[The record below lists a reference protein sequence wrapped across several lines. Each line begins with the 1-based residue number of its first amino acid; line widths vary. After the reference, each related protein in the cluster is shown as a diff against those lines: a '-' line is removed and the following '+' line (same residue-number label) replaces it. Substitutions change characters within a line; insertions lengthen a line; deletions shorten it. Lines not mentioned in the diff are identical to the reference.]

1 LDERERT
8 AAVRA
13 LAREGDPDRYLSALF
28 ASPDARDAL
37 FALYAFNAE
46 LARIAELV
54 TEPGLGEIRLQW
66 WRDALEHAAAGMST
80 GHPVADALG
89 QIMLE
94 RGVSRE
100 DLSRLIDAR
109 QFDVTVKLMPDREA
123 RDTYLA
129 ETAGVLF
136 QLGAEIAGAG
146 RKAEHVAKAA
156 GKASKAAGLA
166 YGLTGLMRALPVH
179 AARGRIDIPADMLL
193 RQGTSQAELAR
204 GKTTEGLKQVLAELR
219 RDARASL
226 HAALGHLETLPASE
240 RTAFRPLALVEPYL
254 RALEKGD
261 PLHSVADINPLYRL
275 WRLGTYRIRAGR

>member
-1 LDERERT
+1 LDERERN

-13 LAREGDPDRYLSALF
+13 LARDGDPDRYLSALF
-28 ASPDARDAL
+28 ASPAAQDAL

-66 WRDALEHAAAGMST
+66 WRDALEHAAAGIST
-80 GHPVADALG
+80 GHPVADTLG

-94 RGVSRE
+94 RGVSCG
-100 DLSRLIDAR
+100 DLSRLIDVR
-109 QFDVTVKLMPDREA
+109 QFDVSVKLMPDREA
-123 RDTYLA
+123 LDAYLA
-129 ETAGVLF
+129 ETAGALF
-136 QLGAEIAGAG
+136 RLGAEIAGDGEAG
-146 RKAEHVAKAA
+146 RDAVRSAAKAA
-156 GKASKAAGLA
+156 GRA

-204 GKTTEGLKQVLAELR
+204 GKTTEGLRQVLTELR
-219 RDARASL
+219 DDAKSSL
-226 HAALGHLETLPASE
+226 REALEHLSSVP
-240 RTAFRPLALVEPYL
+240 RRNRGAFLPLALIEPYL

-261 PLHSVADINPLYRL
+261 PLHHIADINPLYRL
-275 WRLGTYRIRAGR
+275 WRLGTYRIRERL